1 MVPRGQW
8 DLPLRELR
16 GQSGRAVSTGALTL
30 RAGPLGVFSREKPC
44 GDSGTEWFCR
54 VDQAVVGSRGGG
66 GGVHPGASCR
76 WSPRNTLAGC
86 SPGHPGR
93 TDSNTGEGSRALH
106 GGGGG

>member
-16 GQSGRAVSTGALTL
+16 GQSGRAVGSGALTL
-30 RAGPLGVFSREKPC
+30 RAGPLGVFSREQPC

-76 WSPRNTLAGC
+76 WSPRNILAGW

-93 TDSNTGEGSRALH
+93 TDSNTWEGSRALH
-106 GGGGG
+106 GG